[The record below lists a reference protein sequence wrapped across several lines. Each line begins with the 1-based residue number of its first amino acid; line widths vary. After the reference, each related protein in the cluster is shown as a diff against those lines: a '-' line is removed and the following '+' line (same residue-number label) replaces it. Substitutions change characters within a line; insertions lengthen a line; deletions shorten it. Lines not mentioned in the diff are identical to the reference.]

1 MKNKSPQKTPL
12 KHNQIVIA
20 SVLLAALGY
29 FVDIYDLI
37 LFSIVRVQS
46 LKSIGVVGADELLTQ
61 GVLVLNSQMAGM
73 LIGGV
78 IWGILGDKKGRL
90 SVLYGS
96 ILLYSLA
103 NIANGFVQDV
113 PTYAVLR
120 FIAGIGLAGELGA
133 GITLISEVMPKETRG
148 YGTMIVATVG
158 ILGAIVAS
166 LVGDLFDWRTA
177 YFVGGGLGILLL
189 LLRLTVYESGMF
201 DSLKSRNVKRGSFSL
216 VFKSWESTLKYLC
229 CILIGVPIWFVVGI
243 LITFSPEFGKALAMP
258 DIPTAGK
265 AVMFCYI
272 GLALGDFA
280 SGTLSQI
287 MRSRKKVSMI
297 FMGLMSACILFY
309 LCNKGVSLW
318 MFYSTCLALG
328 FAAGYWAVFV
338 TIAAEQFGTNIRS
351 TVATTVPNFVR
362 GSVVPVSYA
371 FSQLKIQA
379 GLINSALIIATV
391 CLLLAFFALSFLKE
405 THGKDLD
412 YIET

>member
-1 MKNKSPQKTPL
+1 MNNKSTQKTPL
-12 KHNQIVIA
+12 KQNQIVIA

-46 LKSIGVVGADELLTQ
+46 LKSIGVGPDDLLAQ

-166 LVGDLFDWRTA
+166 LVGDFFDWRTA

-201 DSLKSRNVKRGSFSL
+201 DALKSNNVKRGSFSL
-216 VFKSWESTLKYLC
+216 VFKSWESTWKYLC

-258 DIPTAGK
+258 DLPAAGK

-272 GLALGDFA
+272 GLAIGDFA

-297 FMGLMSACILFY
+297 FMGLMSAGILFY
-309 LCNKGVSLW
+309 LCNKGVSLG
-318 MFYSTCLALG
+318 MFYTTCLALG